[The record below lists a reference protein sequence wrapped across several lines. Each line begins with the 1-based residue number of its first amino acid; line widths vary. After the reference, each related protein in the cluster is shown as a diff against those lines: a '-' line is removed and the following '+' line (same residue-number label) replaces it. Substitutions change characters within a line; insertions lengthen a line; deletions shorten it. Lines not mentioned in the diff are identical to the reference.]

1 MKKKIFII
9 MITILTIIIIF
20 IAMYAIDMNR
30 MRINEPIVFS
40 TWGYNYVPPISED
53 EILQQEEISKDVVI
67 IKNNKVQNEHLI
79 DEFIEKTD
87 YTKNESQ
94 ELNIVQDNNN
104 IKITYTPGQ
113 YAKIYEQSTGEEV
126 VSFNLPLD
134 DGSFE
139 SRQKV
144 YGYYTLIKEGE
155 EPLKFAL
162 IDHHIARTIHDDKV
176 TLYFNAPLIEYVE
189 ILNIC
194 SYSVESSDYSKK
206 YSLIYNQRK
215 DLGIKEI
222 YDAGDYKIKTFG
234 GDVSI
239 IMAGGD
245 EAYLLEDA
253 LNRKVITPEDIFDQV
268 KNDLKYGICMD
279 GMYSDGGSI
288 EYCYYGESDNQY
300 TILKLGTLDGENDL
314 VIGMGGS
321 ILNSYNKNK

>member
-1 MKKKIFII
+1 MKKKIFIV
-9 MITILTIIIIF
+9 ILAVCLIGIIIF
-20 IAMYAIDMNR
+20 GMYVTDRIR
-30 MRINEPIVFS
+30 MKNNKPVVFS
-40 TWGYNYVPPISED
+40 TWGYQYVPPISED
-53 EILQQEEISKDVVI
+53 EIPQEEISKDVVI
-67 IKNNKVQNEHLI
+67 IKNNKIQNEYLI

-94 ELNIVQDNNN
+94 ELNIMQDDKN

-113 YAKIYEQSTGEEV
+113 YANIYKQGTEGEV

-139 SRQKV
+139 SRQKM
-144 YGYYTLIKEGE
+144 YGYYSLIINDE

-162 IDHHIARTIHDDKV
+162 IDHHIARIIDGNNV
-176 TLYFNAPLIEYVE
+176 VLYFDAPLIEYVE
-189 ILNIC
+189 IPNIC

-206 YSLIYNQRK
+206 YSLIYRQRK

-239 IMAGGD
+239 IMNGGD
-245 EAYLLEDA
+245 AVYSLEDA
-253 LNRKVITPEDIFDQV
+253 LNRKVITPEDILAQV
-268 KNDLKYGICMD
+268 KKDLKYGVCMD

-288 EYCYYGESDNQY
+288 EYCYYGEKDNQY
-300 TILKLGTLDGENDL
+300 TILKLGTLDGEKDL
-314 VIGMGGS
+314 VIGMGGP
-321 ILNSYNKNK
+321 ILSSYNKNK

>member
-1 MKKKIFII
+1 MKKKIFIV
-9 MITILTIIIIF
+9 ILAVCLIGIIIF
-20 IAMYAIDMNR
+20 GMYVTDRIR
-30 MRINEPIVFS
+30 MKNNKPVVFS
-40 TWGYNYVPPISED
+40 TWGYQYVPPISDD
-53 EILQQEEISKDVVI
+53 EIPQEENSKDIVI
-67 IKNNKVQNEHLI
+67 IKNNKIQNEYLI

-94 ELNIVQDNNN
+94 ELNIVQDNKN

-113 YAKIYEQSTGEEV
+113 YAKIYQQGTEGEV

-144 YGYYTLIKEGE
+144 YGYYTLIKDDE

-162 IDHHIARTIHDDKV
+162 IDHQIARIIDGNNV
-176 TLYFNAPLIEYVE
+176 VLYFEAPFIEYVE
-189 ILNIC
+189 TPSIC

-206 YSLIYNQRK
+206 YSLIYRQRK

-239 IMAGGD
+239 ILTGGD
-245 EAYLLEDA
+245 AVYSLEDA
-253 LNRKVITPEDIFDQV
+253 LNRKVVTPD
-268 KNDLKYGICMD
+268 DLLSQAKMDSKYGICIE
-279 GMYSDGGSI
+279 GLYSDGGSI
-288 EYCYYGESDNQY
+288 EYCYYTPNKQY
-300 TILKLGTLDGENDL
+300 TILKLNTLDGQKDL
-314 VIGMGGS
+314 IIGMGGQ
-321 ILNSYNKNK
+321 ILSSYNKNK

>member
-1 MKKKIFII
+1 MKKKIFIV
-9 MITILTIIIIF
+9 ILAVCLIGIIIF
-20 IAMYAIDMNR
+20 GMYVTDRIR
-30 MRINEPIVFS
+30 MKNNKPVVFS
-40 TWGYNYVPPISED
+40 TWWYQYVPPISED
-53 EILQQEEISKDVVI
+53 ERPQEEISKDVVI
-67 IKNNKVQNEHLI
+67 IKNNKIQNEHLI

-94 ELNIVQDNNN
+94 ELNILQDNKN

-113 YAKIYEQSTGEEV
+113 YAKIYQQNTGEEV

-144 YGYYTLIKEGE
+144 YGYYTLIKDDE

-162 IDHHIARTIHDDKV
+162 IDHHIARTIDDENV
-176 TLYFNAPLIEYVE
+176 VLYFNAPLIKYVE
-189 ILNIC
+189 IPNIC

-206 YSLIYNQRK
+206 YSLTYHQRK

-239 IMAGGD
+239 ILTGGD
-245 EAYLLEDA
+245 AVYTLEEA
-253 LNRKVITPEDIFDQV
+253 LNRKVITPEDIFAQV
-268 KNDLKYGICMD
+268 KKDLKYGVCMD

-288 EYCYYGESDNQY
+288 EYCYYGEIDNQY
-300 TILKLGTLDGENDL
+300 TILKLGTLDGEKDL
-314 VIGMGGS
+314 VIGMGGP
-321 ILNSYNKNK
+321 ILSSYNKNK